1 MKFQDIL
8 KCLVPAIFSLVVTT
22 LEHEKSFLM
31 QNGAARATQINFYK
45 DSLLITS
52 SNDIVQK
59 DIETGVFQRTFR
71 AHSSQILTFFV
82 TNDSRMIT
90 SSYDDSVIV
99 WDLVSGS
106 VRKRIP
112 LKSSNTIIYCMFY
125 MDEQVFTGGYD
136 GKLRKID
143 LVTAKVVKIIGKRL
157 MSHKSFL

>member
-1 MKFQDIL
+1 M
-8 KCLVPAIFSLVVTT
+8 PAMISLVVTT

-31 QNGAARATQINFYK
+31 QNGAATATKIDFYK

-71 AHSSQILTFFV
+71 AHSSRISTFFV

-90 SSYDDSVIV
+90 SSFDDSVIV

-112 LKSSNTIIYCMFY
+112 LKSSNTIIRCIYY
-125 MDEQVFTGGYD
+125 MDEQIFTGGYD
-136 GKLRKID
+136 GKLRQID
-143 LVTAKVVKIIGKRL
+143 LVTAKVVKTIGKRL

>member
-1 MKFQDIL
+1 
-8 KCLVPAIFSLVVTT
+8 
-22 LEHEKSFLM
+22 M
-31 QNGAARATQINFYK
+31 QNGAAKATKINFYK

-71 AHSSQILTFFV
+71 AHSSLIFTFVV
-82 TNDSRMIT
+82 TDDSRMIT
-90 SSYDDSVIV
+90 SSYDNSVIV

-112 LKSSNTIIYCMFY
+112 LKSSNTIIQCLFY

-136 GKLRKID
+136 GKLRQID
-143 LVTAKVVKIIGKRL
+143 LVTAKVVKIIGKQL